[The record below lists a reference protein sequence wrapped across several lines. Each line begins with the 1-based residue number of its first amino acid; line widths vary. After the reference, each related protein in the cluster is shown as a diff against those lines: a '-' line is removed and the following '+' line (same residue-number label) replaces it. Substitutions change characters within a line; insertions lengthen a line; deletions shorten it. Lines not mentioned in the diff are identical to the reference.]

1 MRVFLAMATGRLSV
15 QSTGNLFLDSL
26 PLETRSRLLAQ
37 LQPVNLPLRACL
49 FSADEQPHYVHF
61 MTSGMA
67 SVLTSM
73 QTGDAVEMGLVG
85 AEGFPEKLHLLGS
98 QNGFTEC
105 FIQLA
110 ATGLRMDFK
119 RFRGLFIQDPALLRA
134 VHQYVQYEALTLA
147 QLGACN
153 RLHEVEER
161 LARWL
166 LMVHDRISESEFP
179 LTQEFMS
186 QMLGARRSSV
196 NLAVGSL
203 QRSGLIESGRGRIK
217 LVDRELLKGVACE
230 CYPIVERL
238 YRNIYT

>member
-1 MRVFLAMATGRLSV
+1 MNN
-15 QSTGNLFLDSL
+15 TGNLFLDSL
-26 PLETRSRLLAQ
+26 PDETRSRLLSQ
-37 LQPVNLPLRACL
+37 LQPVNLPVKTGIY
-49 FSADEQPHYVHF
+49 SADKQPRYIHF
-61 MTSGMA
+61 LTSGMA
-67 SVLTSM
+67 SVLTLM

-85 AEGFPEKLHLLGS
+85 VEGFPEKLHLLGS

-110 ATGLRMDFK
+110 ATALRMDFK
-119 RFRGLFIQDPALLRA
+119 RFQGLFMQDPALLRA
-134 VHQYVQYEALTLA
+134 MHQYVQYEALTLA

-166 LMVHDRISESEFP
+166 LMVQDRVCRSELQ
-179 LTQEFMS
+179 LTQEFLS

-203 QRSGLIESGRGRIK
+203 QRSGVIENGRGRIQ
-217 LVDRELLKGVACE
+217 LLSRDLLKGIACE

>member
-1 MRVFLAMATGRLSV
+1 M
-15 QSTGNLFLDSL
+15 QSTGNLFLDLL
-26 PLETRSRLLAQ
+26 PDDTRTRLFAQ
-37 LQPVNLPLRACL
+37 LQPVNLPLRTCI
-49 FSADEQPHYVHF
+49 FSADEQPRYVHF

-67 SVLTSM
+67 SVLTLM
-73 QTGDAVEMGLVG
+73 QSGEAVEMGLVG
-85 AEGFPEKLHLLGS
+85 VEGFPEKLHLLGS

-105 FIQLA
+105 SIQLA
-110 ATGLRMDFK
+110 GTALRMDFK
-119 RFRGLFIQDPALLRA
+119 RFKGLFIQDPSLLRA

-166 LMVHDRISESEFP
+166 LMVEDRVGTSELH
-179 LTQEFMS
+179 LTQEFLS

-203 QRSGLIESGRGRIK
+203 QRSGVIENGRGRIQI
-217 LVDRELLKGVACE
+217 LSRELLKGIACE

-238 YRNIYT
+238 YRNIYS